1 MEDEVKKWAGA
12 DRKGKGKAK
21 AEVRGLVDELPGEVL
36 VQVCSSCWRG
46 SGRRK
51 GYV

>member
-1 MEDEVKKWAGA
+1 MKKWAGA

-36 VQVCSSCWRG
+36 VQVCISTGGGAGEEKDVWS
-46 SGRRK
+46 
-51 GYV
+51 